1 MTANEF
7 KMPDDDTPDKVPD
20 DATPNSPDDAMPG
33 SDDVSPGSDDDATP
47 DSDDA
52 TPGSDDDA
60 PDSHDSTEGD
70 DDTGDE
76 DEDGDDY
83 GVTDSIGDVDGESKP
98 AVFVTTRE
106 PIVLVVSRLDDPR
119 APESSALAAYIDG
132 RMVARSAMPPE
143 AIERL
148 VDLKLF
154 EEPVPL
160 GLFAY
165 EEAPGLQCRLFA
177 LVPRASL
184 EADAYSSEPWKASVP
199 SYEAMRDADDEMDDD
214 TDDDDDEDGDDE
226 SPFETILLGHI
237 VRFAKDRKYPDNLA
251 EEAVDILQRII
262 HGAEPLEDADRK
274 AIDDLLGSL

>member
-1 MTANEF
+1 MPADEF
-7 KMPDDDTPDKVPD
+7 KAPDDETPHETPHDTPGDTPDDDTPE
-20 DATPNSPDDAMPG
+20 SPDDN
-33 SDDVSPGSDDDATP
+33 D
-47 DSDDA
+47 
-52 TPGSDDDA
+52 
-60 PDSHDSTEGD
+60 
-70 DDTGDE
+70 GDE
-76 DEDGDDY
+76 DAEGADGDDEDY
-83 GVTDSIGDVDGESKP
+83 GVTDSVNPTDDNGEEKP

-106 PIVLVVSRLDDPR
+106 PIALEVSRLDDPR

-132 RMVARSAMPPE
+132 RMVARSAMPAE

-154 EEPVPL
+154 EGPVPL

-177 LVPRASL
+177 LVPRAAL
-184 EADAYSSEPWKASVP
+184 EADAHSAEPWKASVP
-199 SYEAMRDADDEMDDD
+199 SYEAMRDADDDTDDD
-214 TDDDDDEDGDDE
+214 TDDDDEEDGDNE
-226 SPFETILLGHI
+226 SPYETILLGHI

>member
-1 MTANEF
+1 MPADEF
-7 KMPDDDTPDKVPD
+7 KTPDDDTPND
-20 DATPNSPDDAMPG
+20 TP
-33 SDDVSPGSDDDATP
+33 DDATP
-47 DSDDA
+47 DSPDD
-52 TPGSDDDA
+52 
-60 PDSHDSTEGD
+60 HEGD
-70 DDTGDE
+70 DEAADE
-76 DEDGDDY
+76 DDDDGVDY
-83 GVTDSIGDVDGESKP
+83 GVTDSIGDVDGEAKP

-106 PIVLVVSRLDDPR
+106 PIVLMVSRLDDPR
-119 APESSALAAYIDG
+119 APDSSALAAYIDG
-132 RMVARSAMPPE
+132 RLVARSAMPPE

-177 LVPRASL
+177 LVPRALL
-184 EADAYSSEPWKASVP
+184 EADAHSSEPWKASVP

-214 TDDDDDEDGDDE
+214 TDDDDEDGDDDE

>member
-1 MTANEF
+1 MPADEF
-7 KMPDDDTPDKVPD
+7 KAPDDETPDETPESDTPESDTPD
-20 DATPNSPDDAMPG
+20 SPDDER
-33 SDDVSPGSDDDATP
+33 V
-47 DSDDA
+47 
-52 TPGSDDDA
+52 
-60 PDSHDSTEGD
+60 EGD
-70 DDTGDE
+70 DDEDDDE
-76 DEDGDDY
+76 DDDDY
-83 GVTDSIGDVDGESKP
+83 GITDSIGTGDVDGQEKP

-106 PIVLVVSRLDDPR
+106 PIALVVSRLDDPR

-154 EEPVPL
+154 EEPVAL

-184 EADAYSSEPWKASVP
+184 EADAHAAEPWKASVP
-199 SYEAMRDADDEMDDD
+199 SYEAMRDAEDMDDD
-214 TDDDDDEDGDDE
+214 ADDDDEDDDDE

-251 EEAVDILQRII
+251 EEAVDILTRII
-262 HGAEPLEDADRK
+262 HGAEPLQDADRK

>member
-1 MTANEF
+1 MPADEF
-7 KMPDDDTPDKVPD
+7 KAPDDETPDETPD
-20 DATPNSPDDAMPG
+20 D
-33 SDDVSPGSDDDATP
+33 VTP
-47 DSDDA
+47 DA
-52 TPGSDDDA
+52 PG
-60 PDSHDSTEGD
+60 HDGVEGD
-70 DDTGDE
+70 DDEVGD
-76 DEDGDDY
+76 DDGDDEDDDDEDDDGDDDDY
-83 GVTDSIGDVDGESKP
+83 GITDSIGTGDVDGQEKP

-106 PIVLVVSRLDDPR
+106 PIALVVSRLDDPR

-154 EEPVPL
+154 EEPVAL

-184 EADAYSSEPWKASVP
+184 EAEAHAAEPWKASVP
-199 SYEAMRDADDEMDDD
+199 SYEAMHDAEDMDDEMDDD
-214 TDDDDDEDGDDE
+214 DEDDDDE

-251 EEAVDILQRII
+251 EEAVDILTRII
-262 HGAEPLEDADRK
+262 HGAEPLQDADRK